1 MDKAEL
7 RSGRILWADL
17 CREGEY
23 LGQWV
28 ALESVRYD
36 SGVPVEGAV
45 VDWDENLATL
55 CARIQ
60 SADHVA
66 CAILFCD
73 DKASGI
79 RRGSA

>member
-1 MDKAEL
+1 M
-7 RSGRILWADL
+7 WADL

-23 LGQWV
+23 QGQWV

-36 SGVPVEGAV
+36 SGAPVEGEV
-45 VDWDENLATL
+45 VDSDSNLAVL

-60 SADHVA
+60 AADHVA
-66 CAILFCD
+66 CAILYCD

-79 RRGSA
+79 RRLSTG